1 MREIECES
9 ILSNFESGIGSGR
22 VVETI
27 QPHLDRPIHPT
38 VTHLQVIYT
47 LGPGTYH
54 QTKIQNPT
62 PTCKSLKVCNTDWP
76 ILRVAVAGWWG
87 PVSHT

>member
-22 VVETI
+22 LVETS
-27 QPHLDRPIHPT
+27 QPHLDGAIHPT

-47 LGPGTYH
+47 FGPET
-54 QTKIQNPT
+54 
-62 PTCKSLKVCNTDWP
+62 
-76 ILRVAVAGWWG
+76 
-87 PVSHT
+87 